1 MRRPQHGLTLVELMV
16 ALGLLALLSLMSGR
30 GIDAMLRDQARLD
43 ERGLWLASLQTA
55 LAQWTLDLEHSVE
68 TPYLSAIAWDGA
80 QLRLVR
86 HSPVEDGLLV
96 VAWGAAR
103 MEGQLRWRRWQSAPQ
118 RDRAGLLQAWEEAAD
133 ALTPNAPAAVTLVP
147 IEGWQVFYAQGAR
160 WQAAQASGGAPGRQT
175 PVTQL
180 QSPRGVRLQLQLPDQ
195 ASLSGTLAL
204 DWARPGALEG
214 RP

>member
-86 HSPVEDGLLV
+86 RSPVEDGLLV

-103 MEGQLRWRRWQSAPQ
+103 MEGQLRWRRWQSTPQ
-118 RDRAGLLQAWEEAAD
+118 RDRAGLLQAWE
-133 ALTPNAPAAVTLVP
+133 
-147 IEGWQVFYAQGAR
+147 
-160 WQAAQASGGAPGRQT
+160 
-175 PVTQL
+175 
-180 QSPRGVRLQLQLPDQ
+180 
-195 ASLSGTLAL
+195 
-204 DWARPGALEG
+204 
-214 RP
+214 